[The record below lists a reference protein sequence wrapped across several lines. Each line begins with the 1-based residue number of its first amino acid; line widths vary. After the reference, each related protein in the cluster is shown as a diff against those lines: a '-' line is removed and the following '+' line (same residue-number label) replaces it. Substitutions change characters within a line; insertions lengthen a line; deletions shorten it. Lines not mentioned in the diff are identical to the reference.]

1 NVAKTSQELLPAERE
16 ALLKWKPSLYSFES
30 RYVPSWNTTS
40 SCDTWDGIT
49 CNDEGSVIDIDLSY
63 QYLSGTLNHL
73 NFSSLPNLSVLN
85 LGVNN
90 LTGTIPREIGTLS
103 KLTQLDLYR
112 NSFSGELPV
121 SLGNITSLIYLDI
134 SGNRISSKLDSRL
147 FSNWSQLEYLRL
159 SDNFLVGNIPPGLS
173 KLEKLTQLFLND
185 NHISG
190 SIPLELMS
198 LKNLHDLDLSF
209 NNLTGPIPS
218 IKRHLINL
226 TSLYLQSNHI
236 TGPIPV
242 SLLRSTKLQFLYLQS
257 NHING
262 SIPPQIGNL
271 ISLVELKLSDN
282 KLSGQLPP
290 EIGRLSSLEFLEISH
305 NKLNGP
311 IPELLGNI
319 GNLGTLRLNRNDL
332 NGSIPYQLGKLV
344 YRLHYLDLSEN
355 SLTGVIPW
363 QLGNLVRL
371 QYLNLSHNNLSG
383 KIDGFIVNICKHV
396 SSYPSYLNQIDFSHN
411 NLKGPL
417 PDSVSVWDICLDL
430 GPSYDLPISHLTRK
444 RSKVRNFI
452 VIISISSIVFLAL
465 LVAGMYYFYQKRLK
479 TSEHNKATKTKN
491 GDLFSIWN
499 YDGKIAYE
507 DIIEATEDF
516 DMKYCIGV
524 GGYGSVYRAILPS
537 GKIVALKKLHRWES
551 QEQAFARRFTNEI
564 EFLTRIRHHNI
575 VKLHGFCS
583 NPQCMFLVYE
593 YMERGSL
600 FCVLSNETDAVELDW
615 NKRVNVVKGIAHA
628 LSYLHNDCSLPII
641 HRDISSNNVLL
652 NSEMEACVS
661 DFGTARLLDPDSS
674 NQTLCVGTYGY
685 IAPELAYTM
694 VVTEKCDVY
703 SFGIVA
709 LETIMGKHPG
719 DFITS
724 LSTPAARTMMFKDL
738 LDRRLSP
745 PVDLKMI
752 QDLALVVQLAL
763 ACVQSR
769 PQHRP
774 TIQHVSQILVS
785 HVEPLHLPL
794 EDIQVHQLMSYSM

>member
-1 NVAKTSQELLPAERE
+1 MGTVIRVMMGMFLVLLSFSFNLANVAKTSQELLPAERE
-16 ALLKWKPSLYSFES
+16 ALLRWKATLNSSES
-30 RYVPSWNTTS
+30 RYVSSWNTTS
-40 SCDTWDGIT
+40 SCYTWDGIT

-73 NFSSLPNLSVLN
+73 NFSSLPNLCILN

-103 KLTQLDLYR
+103 KLTQLDLSR

-121 SLGNITSLIYLDI
+121 SLGNLTSLIELDI
-134 SGNRISSKLDSRL
+134 SYNKISGTLD
-147 FSNWSQLEYLRL
+147 
-159 SDNFLVGNIPPGLS
+159 PC
-173 KLEKLTQLFLND
+173 LFLNWTKLQVLRLP
-185 NHISG
+185 NNRISG
-190 SIPLELMS
+190 SIPLELM
-198 LKNLHDLDLSF
+198 NLENLYTLDLGF
-209 NNLTGPIPS
+209 NNLTGSIPS
-218 IKRHLINL
+218 TQQQQRHLIDL
-226 TSLYLQSNHI
+226 TSLSLQFNHI

-242 SLLRSTKLQFLYLQS
+242 SLLRSTKLQFLYMHS

-311 IPELLGNI
+311 IPRQLGDCSNLVSLRLNGNDLTGPIPVSLLRSTKLQFLYMHSNHINGSIPPQIGNLISLVRLNLTDNKLSGQLPMEIGRLSSLSSLELSHNKLSGPIPELLGNF
-319 GNLGTLRLNRNDL
+319 GNLGTLRLDRNDL
-332 NGSIPYQLGKLV
+332 NGSIPYQLGNLV
-344 YRLHYLDLSEN
+344 YLADYLDLSEN

-363 QLGNLVRL
+363 QLGYLVQL
-371 QYLNLSHNNLSG
+371 TDLNLSHNNLSG
-383 KIDGFIVNICKHV
+383 TIDPFIRNIAKKLP
-396 SSYPSYLNQIDFSHN
+396 YRNIDFSHN
-411 NLKGPL
+411 KLEGPIPNFTSTGQTYLGSNKDLCVDFCEPCSYYGL
-417 PDSVSVWDICLDL
+417 PHCHSNAKI
-430 GPSYDLPISHLTRK
+430 RK
-444 RSKVRNFI
+444 
-452 VIISISSIVFLAL
+452 
-465 LVAGMYYFYQKRLK
+465 
-479 TSEHNKATKTKN
+479 
-491 GDLFSIWN
+491 
-499 YDGKIAYE
+499 
-507 DIIEATEDF
+507 
-516 DMKYCIGV
+516 
-524 GGYGSVYRAILPS
+524 
-537 GKIVALKKLHRWES
+537 
-551 QEQAFARRFTNEI
+551 
-564 EFLTRIRHHNI
+564 
-575 VKLHGFCS
+575 
-583 NPQCMFLVYE
+583 CMFLVYE

-600 FCVLSNETDAVELDW
+600 FCVLSNEADAVELDW
-615 NKRVNVVKGIAHA
+615 NKRVNVVKGVAHA
-628 LSYLHNDCSLPII
+628 LSYMHNDCSPPII

-674 NQTLCVGTYGY
+674 NQTLRVGTYGY

-703 SFGIVA
+703 SFGVVA

-724 LSTPAARTMMFKDL
+724 LSSPAARTMMFKDL
-738 LDRRLSP
+738 LDQRLSP

-785 HVEPLHLPL
+785 RVQPFHQTL
-794 EDIQVHQLMSYSM
+794 EEIQVHQLMGYSM